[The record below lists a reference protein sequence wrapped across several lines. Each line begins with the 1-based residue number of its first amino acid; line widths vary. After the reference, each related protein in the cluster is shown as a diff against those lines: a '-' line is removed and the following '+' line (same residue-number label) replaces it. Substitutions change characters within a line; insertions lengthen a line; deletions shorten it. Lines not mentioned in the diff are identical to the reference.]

1 MKKFYILILLT
12 ITTFTLPAQEFYG
25 GMLAGFNGS
34 QIDHDTHSGYHKMG
48 LIGGAWVQR
57 DLSPNWYWG
66 MELKVNQKGM
76 RIRPTKDNGQTKYV
90 YRLNYIDL
98 PVLIGYSYDPTF
110 SFFGGLSFGYLFNKN
125 AYDNYGKVLAVND
138 DNITNW
144 ELGMFAGI
152 KVNFKELVNQSW
164 AERLTLETRFQYSA
178 MSIDEYHDF
187 FTRYKSSIGKFNNV
201 ISTVLY
207 YRIEWGKNGGN
218 Y

>member
-1 MKKFYILILLT
+1 MKKFYILITLSLLT
-12 ITTFTLPAQEFYG
+12 FGISAQEFYG
-25 GMLAGFNGS
+25 GVLAGFNGS
-34 QIDHDTHSGYHKMG
+34 QIDHDGAGGYHKMG
-48 LIGGAWVQR
+48 LVGGAWVQR

-76 RIRPTKDNGQTKYV
+76 RIKPTKENNQKKYI

-125 AYDNYGKVLAVND
+125 AYDNYGKVLAVNN

-144 ELGMFAGI
+144 EAGMFTGI
-152 KVNFKELVNQSW
+152 KTDFEELVNRPW
-164 AERLTLETRFQYSA
+164 AENFSLEVRFQYSLV
-178 MSIDEYHDF
+178 SIDEYHDF
-187 FTRYKSSIGKFNNV
+187 FTQYKSSIGKFNNV

-207 YRIEWGKNGGN
+207 YQIGG
-218 Y
+218 

>member
-1 MKKFYILILLT
+1 MKKFYILITLSLLT
-12 ITTFTLPAQEFYG
+12 FGISAQEFYG
-25 GMLAGFNGS
+25 GVLAGFNGS
-34 QIDHDTHSGYHKMG
+34 QIDHDGAGGYHKMG

-76 RIRPTKDNGQTKYV
+76 RIKPTKENNQKKYI

-125 AYDNYGKVLAVND
+125 AYDNYGKVLAVNN

-144 ELGMFAGI
+144 EAGMFTGI
-152 KVNFKELVNQSW
+152 KTDFEELVNRPW
-164 AERLTLETRFQYSA
+164 AENFSLEVRFQYSLV
-178 MSIDEYHDF
+178 SIDEYHDF
-187 FTRYKSSIGKFNNV
+187 FTQYKSSIGKFNNV

-207 YRIEWGKNGGN
+207 YQIGG
-218 Y
+218 

>member
-1 MKKFYILILLT
+1 MKKIYILTIL
-12 ITTFTLPAQEFYG
+12 TLSILSLSAQEFYG
-25 GMLAGFNGS
+25 GILAGFNGS
-34 QIDHDTHSGYHKMG
+34 QIDHDYNSGYHKMG

-57 DLSPNWYWG
+57 DLTPEIYWG
-66 MELKVNQKGM
+66 MELKINQKGM
-76 RIRPTKDNGQTKYV
+76 RIRPTKKNEQTKYV

-98 PVLIGYSYDPTF
+98 PVLFGYSYDPTF

-125 AYDNYGKVLAVND
+125 AYDNYGKDLSIKN
-138 DNITNW
+138 DNISNW

-152 KVNFKELVNQSW
+152 RVNFKELVNQSW

-178 MSIDEYHDF
+178 MSIDEYHDL
-187 FTRYKSSIGKFNNV
+187 FTQYRSSIGKFNNV

-207 YRIEWGKNGGN
+207 YRIEWGNTNNN

>member
-1 MKKFYILILLT
+1 MKKFYILITLSLLT
-12 ITTFTLPAQEFYG
+12 FGLSAQEFYG
-25 GMLAGFNGS
+25 GVLAGFNGS
-34 QIDHDTHSGYHKMG
+34 QIDHDGAGGYHKMG
-48 LIGGAWVQR
+48 LVGGAWVQR

-76 RIRPTKDNGQTKYV
+76 RIKPTKENNQKKYI

-125 AYDNYGKVLAVND
+125 AYDNYGKVLAVNN

-144 ELGMFAGI
+144 EAGMFTGI
-152 KVNFKELVNQSW
+152 KTDFEELVNRPW
-164 AERLTLETRFQYSA
+164 AENFSLEVRFQYSLV
-178 MSIDEYHDF
+178 SIDEYHDF
-187 FTRYKSSIGKFNNV
+187 FTQYKSSIGKFNNV

-207 YRIEWGKNGGN
+207 YQIGG
-218 Y
+218 